1 MSQTARPQP
10 VTGARVCSIIS
21 FVLSAIA
28 ILFLPI
34 VFGLA
39 AIVLTVVG
47 FAMGDK
53 VLGKWAIPVAVVA
66 TALGFFLGYLA
77 MS

>member
-1 MSQTARPQP
+1 MSQTASPQP
-10 VTGARVCSIIS
+10 VTGARVCAIIS

-39 AIVLTVVG
+39 AIALAIVAYAT
-47 FAMGDK
+47 GDK
-53 VLGKWAIPVAVVA
+53 VLGKWAIPVSVMA
-66 TALGFFLGYLA
+66 TILGFVLGYLA
-77 MS
+77 VS